1 MPTNDQLAM
10 LRAMAEGDFEW
21 HKRLADLLHASGGLD
36 DYGEVIAAA
45 FFLAVRR
52 QFPQRY
58 CAEDVIRLVADTRAQ
73 FDLTGDLLDPRA
85 AELVVRCA
93 LGERGLLDGIGDST
107 VVQTQVVV
115 TAYLALE
122 GRLGDPDLFMSN
134 VQPLLDEWAQP
145 EEATRPEP

>member
-10 LRAMAEGDFEW
+10 LRAMTEGDFEW

-36 DYGEVIAAA
+36 GYGEVIAAA
-45 FFLAVRR
+45 LFCAVRR

-93 LGERGLLDGIGDST
+93 LGEHGLLDGIGDT
-107 VVQTQVVV
+107 IVVQTQVVV
-115 TAYLALE
+115 SAYLALE
-122 GRLGDPDLFMSN
+122 GRLGGPDLFMSKM
-134 VQPLLDEWAQP
+134 QALLDEWAESD
-145 EEATRPEP
+145 EESGSGT